1 MLIQNVVSYE
11 DFNNYLGNYKCLIV
25 NISAIW
31 CKPCMTLKPDI
42 EKFISVIEESEIV
55 YLKIDESV
63 YSEDSRFDKLFGM
76 SKIPYFAFIKNSNV
90 IDKFVSGDF
99 NTVSKRL
106 FEHISRE
113 KVEFKIDDD
122 F

>member
-31 CKPCMTLKPDI
+31 CKPCMAIKPQI
-42 EKFISVIEESEIV
+42 EKFISVINESEIV
-55 YLKIDESV
+55 YLKLDESV
-63 YSEDSRFDKLFGM
+63 YSEDSRFETIFGM
-76 SKIPYFAFIKNSNV
+76 SKIPYFAFIKNSQV